1 MGIFEMIAVQ
11 EQNIPPLL
19 KSQSNWIVWNLIGKT
34 ESFKGTK
41 VPFQTK
47 NPYMKASTTD
57 PKTWSSFGEAL
68 AIANLHKLSG
78 VGYVFT
84 EEQNIVAIDI
94 DSCIIGNEPD
104 DNAKKLLELFKGKTY
119 IEKSVSG
126 TGYHILCKG
135 MIPENRKIKTI
146 EVYTQGRYF
155 AITGD
160 VVGETVDINECQ
172 YEINLLYDVFSE
184 ERKEPDRIN
193 WVQNKTNARSGSIA
207 DKLDLRVQDIGMP
220 DNYKLCGDGEIRGAH
235 PFHGSTTGMNY
246 AINIH
251 KNAWICRRDGHNC
264 GGGPLELFAVKEGI
278 IRCEDVRSGCLDGKW
293 RDIFEALKKNGYDL
307 VKAGIEK
314 EPPKKKE
321 PEKNVE
327 LNTDIEFQRCT
338 DFGNGKRF
346 LSRYANMVVYCSQNS
361 SWYIW
366 SKEGY
371 WKKDSLGEI
380 RELVKKTFLSIYNEI
395 ELQETTEG
403 RAAVAKWALQCEKPE
418 HINACL
424 NFAQSNP
431 AVVVTMDKF
440 DTDKNLFNFLNGTY
454 DLKNH
459 LFLPHDKENYITRQV
474 PYNYDPS
481 AQCPNFMVFLNR
493 IFKSRKDKDLII
505 DYLQKALGYSLTGE
519 ISQQIIFLLHGSGS
533 NGKSTLLETQRM
545 IMGDYGTTIDS
556 GSLTTKKNDSVR
568 NDIARL
574 PNIRF
579 VVASENAKGTI
590 IDEELIKKLTGGDQV
605 TARFLFQEEFNF
617 YPQLKLWWAF
627 NHPPGVRDLTHSL
640 MRRLKLIPFEER
652 IPDSERID
660 QAVLLEL
667 YRTELPGIFNW
678 ELEGL
683 KRFQKEGLKDIAA
696 ISNAVKEFKEEQD
709 RLHDWITDVC
719 YVPERDD
726 RDAALVKS
734 DVYTSATVLCK
745 SFNNWAAQNN
755 EKPMSQRKFSM
766 ELMERGF
773 KRTHTNTGNVF
784 HGIGIK

>member
-1 MGIFEMIAVQ
+1 MIAVQ
-11 EQNIPPLL
+11 EQNIPSFL
-19 KSQSNWIVWNLIGKT
+19 KSQSNWIVWNLVGKT

-47 NPYMKASTTD
+47 NPYLKASTTD
-57 PKTWSSFGEAL
+57 PLTWSSFGESVAM
-68 AIANLHKLSG
+68 AKLHGMSG

-94 DSCIIGNEPD
+94 DSCIIDGHPD
-104 DNAKKLLELFKGKTY
+104 ENAQKLLSLFKGKTY

-135 MIPENRKIKTI
+135 MVPENRKIKTI

-155 AITGD
+155 AITGNIID
-160 VVGETVDINECQ
+160 SNNDITECQ
-172 YEINLLYDVFSE
+172 DEINKLYDLFSE
-184 ERKEPDRIN
+184 ARNEPDKIH
-193 WVQNKTNARSGSIA
+193 WIQNRTQERSGSIA
-207 DKLDLRVQDIGMP
+207 DKLNLRVQDIGMP
-220 DNYKLCGDGEIRGAH
+220 DNYRLCGDGEVRGAH

-278 IRCEDVRSGCLDGKW
+278 IRCEDVRSGCLDRKW
-293 RDIFEALKKNGYDL
+293 REIFEALKKNGYDL

-314 EPPKKKE
+314 KQLEKKPPAE
-321 PEKNVE
+321 NERE
-327 LNTDIEFQRCT
+327 FNTGIEFQRCT
-338 DFGNGKRF
+338 DFGNAERF
-346 LSRYANMVVYCSQNS
+346 LLRYANTVVYCCQNA
-361 SWYIW
+361 SWYVW
-366 SKEGY
+366 DGKGF
-371 WKKDSLGEI
+371 WNKDALGTI
-380 RELVKKTFLSIYNEI
+380 REMVKKTFLSIYNEI
-395 ELQETTEG
+395 EVQETTEL
-403 RAAVAKWALQCEKPE
+403 RSAVATWALQCEKPH

-424 NFAQSNP
+424 DVAQSDP
-431 AVVVTMDKF
+431 RVVVTIDKF

-474 PYNYDPS
+474 QYDYDSS
-481 AQCPNFMVFLNR
+481 AQCPHFLTFLNR
-493 IFKSRKDKDLII
+493 IFKSRRDKNEII
-505 DYLQKALGYSLTGE
+505 DYLQRALGYSLTGE
-519 ISQQIIFLLHGSGS
+519 ISQQIVFLLHGSGS

-652 IPDSERID
+652 IPDTERID
-660 QAVLLEL
+660 QAVLLGL
-667 YRTELPGIFNW
+667 YRSELPGIFNW

-683 KRFQKEGLKDIAA
+683 KRYQKEGLKDIDA

-709 RLHDWITDVC
+709 RLHDWITDIC
-719 YVPERDD
+719 YIPERDD
-726 RDAALVKS
+726 KKDAIVKS
-734 DVYTSATVLCK
+734 DIHTSASVLCK
-745 SFNNWAAQNN
+745 SYNGWAALNN

-773 KRTHTNTGNVF
+773 KRTHMNTGNVF

>member
-1 MGIFEMIAVQ
+1 MMVSIHED
-11 EQNIPPLL
+11 NIPSDL
-19 KSQSNWIVWNLIGKT
+19 KKENNWIVWNLVGKT

-41 VPFQTK
+41 IPYQAK
-47 NPYMKASTTD
+47 NPYLKASTTD
-57 PKTWSSFGEAL
+57 PKTWSSFGDAVSM
-68 AIANLHKLSG
+68 ANLHKLSG

-94 DSCIIGNEPD
+94 DSCIINDQPD
-104 DNAKKLLELFKGKTY
+104 ENAQKLLSLFKGKTY
-119 IEKSVSG
+119 VEKSFSG
-126 TGYHILCKG
+126 NGYHILCKG
-135 MIPENRKIKTI
+135 KVPENRKIKTI

-155 AITGD
+155 ALTGD
-160 VVGETVDINECQ
+160 ILDGTNKITECQ
-172 YEINLLYDVFSE
+172 KEIDSLYELFSE
-184 ERKEPDRIN
+184 ERKDFDKIN
-193 WVQNKTNARSGSIA
+193 WVGDKNPQKYGSIA
-207 DKLDLRVQDIGMP
+207 DKLNLRVQDIGMP
-220 DNYKLCGDGEIRGAH
+220 DNPRLCGDGEIRGAH

-246 AINIH
+246 AINVH

-278 IRCEDVRSGCLDGKW
+278 IHCEDVRSGCLDGKW
-293 RDIFEALKKNGYDL
+293 REIFTALKKNGYDL

-314 EPPKKKE
+314 QPPKKKE
-321 PEKNVE
+321 PENSKE
-327 LNTDIEFQRCT
+327 PNTDIEFQRCT

-346 LSRYANMVVYCSQNS
+346 LLRYANMVVFCGENQ
-361 SWYIW
+361 SWYLW
-366 SKEGY
+366 SDKGY

-395 ELQETTEG
+395 EMQETTEA
-403 RAAVAKWALQCEKPE
+403 RAAVAKWALICEKPE
-418 HINACL
+418 HINSCL

-431 AVVVTMDKF
+431 SVVVTMDKF
-440 DTDKNLFNFLNGTY
+440 DTDKYLFNMLNGTY

-474 PYNYDPS
+474 QYNYDPS
-481 AQCPNFMVFLNR
+481 ATCPRFLEFINR
-493 IFKSRKDKDLII
+493 IFRSRKDKDLII

-556 GSLTTKKNDSVR
+556 GSLTTKKNDAVR

-605 TARFLFQEEFNF
+605 TARFLFHEEFTF

-660 QAVLLEL
+660 QAVLLDM
-667 YRTELPGIFNW
+667 YRSELPGIFNW

-683 KRFQKEGLKDIAA
+683 KRYQKEGLKDIEA

-726 RDAALVKS
+726 KKDPTIVKS
-734 DVYTSATVLCK
+734 DVFNSASVLCK
-745 SFNNWAAQNN
+745 SYNKWAEANN

-773 KRTHTNTGNVF
+773 KRTHMNTGNVF
-784 HGIGIK
+784 HGITIK

>member
-1 MGIFEMIAVQ
+1 MMVSIHED
-11 EQNIPPLL
+11 NIPSDL
-19 KSQSNWIVWNLIGKT
+19 KKEPNWIVWNLVGKT

-41 VPFQTK
+41 IPYQSK
-47 NPYMKASTTD
+47 NPYLKASTTD
-57 PKTWSSFGEAL
+57 PKTWSSFGDAVSM
-68 AIANLHKLSG
+68 ANLHKLSG

-94 DSCIIGNEPD
+94 DSCIINNEPD
-104 DNAKKLLELFKGKTY
+104 ENAQKLLSLFKGKTY
-119 IEKSVSG
+119 IEKSFSG

-135 MIPENRKIKTI
+135 KVPENRKIKTI

-155 AITGD
+155 ALTGD
-160 VVGETVDINECQ
+160 LLDGTNKITECQ
-172 YEINLLYDVFSE
+172 KEIDSLYELFSE
-184 ERKEPDRIN
+184 ERKDLDKIN
-193 WVQNKTNARSGSIA
+193 WVGNKNPQKYGSIA
-207 DKLDLRVQDIGMP
+207 DKLNLRVQDIGMP
-220 DNYKLCGDGEIRGAH
+220 DNHRLCGDGEIRGAH

-246 AINIH
+246 AINIQ

-293 RDIFEALKKNGYDL
+293 REIFEALKKNGYDL

-314 EPPKKKE
+314 QTPKKKE
-321 PEKNVE
+321 PENEKE
-327 LNTDIEFQRCT
+327 PNTDIEFQRCT

-346 LSRYANMVVYCSQNS
+346 LLRYANMVVFCSENQ
-361 SWYIW
+361 SWYLW
-366 SKEGY
+366 GDKGY

-395 ELQETTEG
+395 EMQETTEA
-403 RAAVAKWALQCEKPE
+403 RAAVAKWALICEKPE

-424 NFAQSNP
+424 NFAQSN
-431 AVVVTMDKF
+431 ASVVVTMDKF
-440 DTDKNLFNFLNGTY
+440 DTDKYLFNMLNGTY

-474 PYNYDPS
+474 QYNYDPS
-481 AQCPNFMVFLNR
+481 AKCPRFLEFINR
-493 IFKSRKDKDLII
+493 IFRSRKDKDLII

-545 IMGDYGTTIDS
+545 IVGDYGTTIDS
-556 GSLTTKKNDSVR
+556 GSLTTKKNDAVR

-590 IDEELIKKLTGGDQV
+590 IDEELIKKLTGGDEV
-605 TARFLFQEEFNF
+605 TARFLFHEEFTF

-660 QAVLLEL
+660 QAVLLDM
-667 YRTELPGIFNW
+667 YRSELPGIFNW

-683 KRFQKEGLKDIAA
+683 KRYQKEGLKDIEA

-726 RDAALVKS
+726 KKDAIVKS
-734 DVYTSATVLCK
+734 DVFNSASVLCK
-745 SFNNWAAQNN
+745 SYNKWAEANN
-755 EKPMSQRKFSM
+755 EKTMSQRKFSM

-773 KRTHTNTGNVF
+773 KRTHMNTGNVF
-784 HGIGIK
+784 HGITIK

>member
-1 MGIFEMIAVQ
+1 MLIAIQ

-19 KSQSNWIVWNLIGKT
+19 RSRNNWIVWKLIGKT
-34 ESFKGTK
+34 DEVKGTK
-41 VPFQTK
+41 VPYQTK
-47 NPYMKASTTD
+47 NPYLKASTTD
-57 PKTWSSFGEAL
+57 PNTWSSFGEAI
-68 AIANLHKLSG
+68 AIANLHGLPG

-94 DSCIIGNEPD
+94 DSCIINGEPD
-104 DNAKKLLELFKGKTY
+104 ENAKQLLELFKGKTY

-135 MIPENRKIKTI
+135 KVPENRKIKTI

-160 VVGETVDINECQ
+160 LVENNTDISECQ
-172 YEINLLYDVFSE
+172 NEINKLFEIFSV
-184 ERKEPDRIN
+184 ERTPQDKIN
-193 WVQNKTNARSGSIA
+193 WTTTIRNHPPSGSIA
-207 DKLDLRVQDIGMP
+207 DKLNLRVQDIGMP
-220 DNYKLCGDGEIRGAH
+220 HNYRLCGDGEIRGAH

-278 IRCEDVRSGCLDGKW
+278 INCEDVRPGCLEGKW
-293 RDIFEALKKNGYDL
+293 KEIFQALKRNGYDL

-314 EPPKKKE
+314 KH
-321 PEKNVE
+321 PEKKSPMENE
-327 LNTDIEFQRCT
+327 REFNTDIEFQRCT
-338 DFGNGKRF
+338 DFGNAERF
-346 LSRYANMVVYCSQNS
+346 LLRYVNTIVYCNQNA
-361 SWYIW
+361 SWYVW
-366 SKEGY
+366 DKKGF
-371 WKKDSLGEI
+371 WNKDSLGTI

-395 ELQETTEG
+395 EAQDTTEA

-424 NFAQSNP
+424 NVAQSDP
-431 AVVVTMDKF
+431 RVVVTMDKF
-440 DTDKNLFNFLNGTY
+440 DTDKNLFNFINGTY

-459 LFLPHDKENYITRQV
+459 LFLPHDKENFITRQV
-474 PYNYDPS
+474 SYEYDPS
-481 AQCPNFMVFLNR
+481 AKCPNFLAFLER
-493 IFKSRKDKDLII
+493 IFKSRKDKEIII

-556 GSLTTKKNDSVR
+556 GSLTTKKTDSVR

-660 QAVLLEL
+660 QSVLLDI
-667 YRTELPGIFNW
+667 YRSELPGIFNW

-683 KRFQKEGLKDIAA
+683 KRFQKEGLKDIPA
-696 ISNAVKEFKEEQD
+696 IANAVKEFKEEQD

-726 RDAALVKS
+726 KKDAIVKA
-734 DVYTSATVLCK
+734 DVFNSASVLCK
-745 SFNNWAAQNN
+745 SYNNWAEKNN

-784 HGIGIK
+784 HGITIK

>member
-1 MGIFEMIAVQ
+1 MIAIQ
-11 EQNIPPLL
+11 EQNIPSLL
-19 KSQSNWIVWNLIGKT
+19 KTQSNWIVWDLVGKT

-41 VPFQTK
+41 IPFQTK
-47 NPYMKASTTD
+47 NPFMKASTTD
-57 PKTWSSFGEAL
+57 PNTWSSFGD
-68 AIANLHKLSG
+68 AIAIAKLHKLSG

-94 DSCIIGNEPD
+94 DSCIVGNEPD
-104 DNAKKLLELFKGKTY
+104 DNAKKLLSLFKGKTY

-135 MIPENRKIKTI
+135 MVPENRKIKTI

-155 AITGD
+155 AITGNIID
-160 VVGETVDINECQ
+160 SNNEITECQ
-172 YEINLLYDVFSE
+172 DEINKLYDLFSE
-184 ERKEPDRIN
+184 VRTEPDKIN
-193 WVQNKTNARSGSIA
+193 WIQNKSVERSGSIA
-207 DKLDLRVQDIGMP
+207 DKLNLRVQDIGMP
-220 DNYKLCGDGEIRGAH
+220 TNYRLCGEGEIRGAH

-246 AINIH
+246 AINVH

-278 IRCEDVRSGCLDGKW
+278 IHCEDVRSGCLDGKW
-293 RDIFEALKKNGYDL
+293 HEIFEALKKNGYDL

-314 EPPKKKE
+314 KQHEKKQPGDNE
-321 PEKNVE
+321 QES
-327 LNTDIEFQRCT
+327 NTGIEFQRCT
-338 DFGNGKRF
+338 DFGNAERF
-346 LSRYANMVVYCSQNS
+346 LLQHANTVVYCSQNA
-361 SWYIW
+361 SWYVW
-366 SKEGY
+366 DKKGF
-371 WKKDSLGEI
+371 WNKDSLGTI
-380 RELVKKTFLSIYNEI
+380 REMVKKTFLTIYNEI
-395 ELQETTEG
+395 EVQDTTEA

-424 NFAQSNP
+424 NVAQSDTR
-431 AVVVTMDKF
+431 VVVTMDKF

-459 LFLPHDKENYITRQV
+459 LFLPHDKENFITRQV
-474 PYNYDPS
+474 QYNYEPN
-481 AQCPNFMVFLNR
+481 AECPNFLTFLNR

-545 IMGDYGTTIDS
+545 IMSDYGTTIDS

-652 IPDSERID
+652 IPDTERID
-660 QAVLLEL
+660 QAVLLDL
-667 YRTELPGIFNW
+667 YRSELPGIFNW

-683 KRFQKEGLKDIAA
+683 KRFQKEGLKDIDA

-709 RLHDWITDVC
+709 RLHDWITDIC

-726 RDAALVKS
+726 KKDAMVKS
-734 DVYTSATVLCK
+734 DIHTSASVLCK
-745 SFNNWAAQNN
+745 SYNGWAALNN

-773 KRTHTNTGNVF
+773 KRTHMMTGNVF

>member
-1 MGIFEMIAVQ
+1 MMVSIHED
-11 EQNIPPLL
+11 NIPSDL
-19 KSQSNWIVWNLIGKT
+19 KKENNWIVWNLVGKT

-41 VPFQTK
+41 IPYQAK
-47 NPYMKASTTD
+47 NPYLKASTTD
-57 PKTWSSFGEAL
+57 PKTWSSFGDAVSM
-68 AIANLHKLSG
+68 ANLHRLSG

-94 DSCIIGNEPD
+94 DSCIINNQPD
-104 DNAKKLLELFKGKTY
+104 ENAQKLLSLFKDKTY
-119 IEKSVSG
+119 VEKSFSG
-126 TGYHILCKG
+126 NGYHILCKG
-135 MIPENRKIKTI
+135 KIPENRKIKTI

-155 AITGD
+155 ALTGD
-160 VVGETVDINECQ
+160 IVGGTNKITECQ
-172 YEINLLYDVFSE
+172 KEIDSLYEQFSE
-184 ERKEPDRIN
+184 ALKDPDKIN
-193 WVQNKTNARSGSIA
+193 WVGDKNPQKYGSIA
-207 DKLDLRVQDIGMP
+207 DKLNLRVQDIGMP
-220 DNYKLCGDGEIRGAH
+220 DNPRLCGEGEIRGAH

-278 IRCEDVRSGCLDGKW
+278 IHCEDVRSGCLDGKW
-293 RDIFEALKKNGYDL
+293 REIFEALKKNGYDL

-314 EPPKKKE
+314 KRPDKKQPGENEKE
-321 PEKNVE
+321 S
-327 LNTDIEFQRCT
+327 NTDIYFQRCT
-338 DFGNGKRF
+338 DFGNAERF
-346 LSRYANMVVYCSQNS
+346 LLRYVNTVVYCSQNA
-361 SWYIW
+361 SWYVW
-366 SKEGY
+366 DNKGF
-371 WKKDSLGEI
+371 WNKDSIGTI

-395 ELQETTEG
+395 EAQETTEA

-424 NFAQSNP
+424 NVAQSDP
-431 AVVVTMDKF
+431 RVVVTMDKF
-440 DTDKNLFNFLNGTY
+440 DTDKNLFNFINGTY

-459 LFLPHDKENYITRQV
+459 LFLPHDKENFITRQV
-474 PYNYDPS
+474 QYAYDPY
-481 AQCPNFMVFLNR
+481 AQCPNFIAFLNR
-493 IFKSRKDKDLII
+493 IFRSRKDKDIII

-652 IPDSERID
+652 IPDTERID

-667 YRTELPGIFNW
+667 YRSELPGIFNW

-683 KRFQKEGLKDIAA
+683 KRYQKEGLKDIPA

-709 RLHDWITDVC
+709 RLHDWITDIC
-719 YVPERDD
+719 YIPERDD
-726 RDAALVKS
+726 KKDAMVKV
-734 DVYTSATVLCK
+734 DVQTSASVLCK
-745 SFNNWAAQNN
+745 SYNAWAALNN

-766 ELMERGF
+766 ELMERGY
-773 KRTHTNTGNVF
+773 KRTHTMTGNVF

>member
-1 MGIFEMIAVQ
+1 MVKIREN
-11 EQNIPPLL
+11 NIPPLL
-19 KSQSNWIVWNLIGKT
+19 KSQNNWVLWNLEGKT

-41 VPFQTK
+41 IPYQTK
-47 NPYMKASTTD
+47 NPYLKASTTD
-57 PKTWSSFGEAL
+57 PKTWSSFGD
-68 AIANLHKLSG
+68 AISMANLHKLSG

-94 DSCIIGNEPD
+94 DNCLINNQVDE
-104 DNAKKLLELFKGKTY
+104 NAEKLLNLFSGKTY

-126 TGYHILCKG
+126 NGYHILCKG
-135 MIPENRKIKTI
+135 MIPEGRKIKTI

-160 VVGETVDINECQ
+160 LVGNTKDITECQ
-172 YEINLLYDVFSE
+172 NEINKLYELFSE
-184 ERKEPDRIN
+184 NKTELDKIN
-193 WVQNKTNARSGSIA
+193 WVQPRTQGRSGSIA
-207 DKLDLRVQDIGMP
+207 DKLNLRVEDIGMP
-220 DNYKLCGDGEIRGAH
+220 DNYRLCGDGEVRGAH

-246 AINIH
+246 AINVH

-264 GGGPLELFAVKEGI
+264 GGGPLELFAVREGI

-293 RDIFEALKKNGYDL
+293 KEIFEALKKNGYDL

-314 EPPKKKE
+314 PRLQKKE
-321 PEKNVE
+321 PDKNLE
-327 LNTDIEFQRCT
+327 ENTGIEFQRCT
-338 DFGNGKRF
+338 DFGNAERF
-346 LSRYANMVVYCSQNS
+346 LLRYANSVVYCNQNS
-361 SWYIW
+361 SWYVW
-366 SKEGY
+366 DKNGY
-371 WKKDSLGEI
+371 WNKDSIGTI
-380 RELVKKTFLSIYNEI
+380 REMVKKVFLSIYNEV
-395 ELQETTEG
+395 EMRDSKEERET
-403 RAAVAKWALQCEKPE
+403 VAQWAMMCEKPH
-418 HINACL
+418 HINSCL
-424 NFAQSNP
+424 DVAQSDP
-431 AVVVTMDKF
+431 RVVITLDKF
-440 DTDKNLFNFLNGTY
+440 DIDKHLFNLKNGTY

-459 LFLPHDKENYITRQV
+459 LFLPHDKENFITRQV
-474 PYNYDPS
+474 SYDYDPS
-481 AQCPNFMVFLNR
+481 AKCPNFLSFLNR
-493 IFKSRKDKDLII
+493 IFQSRRDKDLII

-545 IMGDYGTTIDS
+545 VMGDYGTTIDS

-590 IDEELIKKLTGGDQV
+590 IDEELIKKLTGGDEV
-605 TARFLFQEEFNF
+605 TARFLFQEEFTF

-660 QAVLLEL
+660 QVVLLEL
-667 YRTELPGIFNW
+667 YRKELPGIFNW

-683 KRFQKEGLKDIAA
+683 KRYQKEGLKDISA

-709 RLHDWITDVC
+709 RLHDWITDIC

-726 RDAALVKS
+726 KSDALVKA
-734 DVYTSATVLCK
+734 DVFSSATVLCK
-745 SFNNWAAQNN
+745 SYNKWAEANN

-773 KRTHTNTGNVF
+773 KRTHMNTGNVF
-784 HGIGIK
+784 HGITIK

>member
-1 MGIFEMIAVQ
+1 MIAIQ
-11 EQNIPPLL
+11 EQNIPPTL
-19 KSQSNWIVWNLIGKT
+19 KLQSNWIVWNLIGKT

-47 NPYMKASTTD
+47 NPYLKASTTD
-57 PKTWSSFGEAL
+57 PTTWSSFGEAV
-68 AIANLHKLSG
+68 AIANLHGLSG

-94 DSCIIGNEPD
+94 DSCIINGEPD

-126 TGYHILCKG
+126 TGYHILCRG

-160 VVGETVDINECQ
+160 IVDSNNEIAECQ
-172 YEINLLYDVFSE
+172 NEINKLYELFSE
-184 ERKEPDRIN
+184 VKNNPDKIN
-193 WVQNKTNARSGSIA
+193 WIQNKTSNTSGSIA
-207 DKLDLRVQDIGMP
+207 DKLNLRVQDIGMP
-220 DNYKLCGDGEIRGAH
+220 DNYRLCGDGEVRGAH

-278 IRCEDVRSGCLDGKW
+278 IKCEDVRTGCLEGKW
-293 RDIFEALKKNGYDL
+293 KEVFEALKRNGYDL

-314 EPPKKKE
+314 PLNQKKAPEPDRE
-321 PEKNVE
+321 T
-327 LNTDIEFQRCT
+327 NTGIEFQRCT
-338 DFGNGKRF
+338 DFGNAERF
-346 LSRYANMVVYCSQNS
+346 LIRYANTVVFCNQNS
-361 SWYIW
+361 SWYLW
-366 SKEGY
+366 DKKGF
-371 WKKDSLGEI
+371 WNKDSLGSI
-380 RELVKKTFLSIYNEI
+380 RELVKKVFLSIYNEI
-395 ELQETTEG
+395 EVQETTEA
-403 RAAVAKWALQCEKPE
+403 RAAVAKWALMCEKPE

-424 NFAQSNP
+424 NVAQSDP
-431 AVVVTMDKF
+431 RVVVTMDKF
-440 DTDKNLFNFLNGTY
+440 DTDKHLFNLQNGTY
-454 DLKNH
+454 DLQNH
-459 LFLPHDKENYITRQV
+459 LFLPHDKENFITRQV
-474 PYNYDPS
+474 SYNYDPS
-481 AQCPNFMVFLNR
+481 AQCPNFLIFLNR
-493 IFKSRKDKDLII
+493 IFQSRKDKENII
-505 DYLQKALGYSLTGE
+505 NYLQKALGYSLTGE
-519 ISQQIIFLLHGSGS
+519 ISQQMIFLLHGSGS

-545 IMGDYGTTIDS
+545 VMGDYGTTIDS

-590 IDEELIKKLTGGDQV
+590 IDEELIKKLTGGDEV
-605 TARFLFQEEFNF
+605 TARFLFQEEFTF

-652 IPDSERID
+652 IPDTERID
-660 QAVLLEL
+660 QSVLLDI
-667 YRTELPGIFNW
+667 YRSELPGIFNW

-683 KRFQKEGLKDIAA
+683 KKYQKEGLKDIPA

-709 RLHDWITDVC
+709 RLHDWILTTC
-719 YVPERDD
+719 YIPERDD
-726 RDAALVKS
+726 KLKQVLGS
-734 DVYTSATVLCK
+734 DVVTSASVLCK
-745 SFNNWAAQNN
+745 SYNMWAENNN

-766 ELMERGF
+766 ELMERGY
-773 KRTHTNTGNVF
+773 KRTHMNTGNVF